1 MDRPE
6 RRRDGRAV
14 GGQATVSHLAAA
26 TLGSHKV
33 DRTQTTRTGCV
44 RLDQSKSR
52 PVVAVVSRSKSLSFV
67 GFRLADNV

>member
-1 MDRPE
+1 MYRPDAE
-6 RRRDGRAV
+6 MAEPLAGKRP
-14 GGQATVSHLAAA
+14 TVLHLAAA

-52 PVVAVVSRSKSLSFV
+52 PVVGGSCQSV
-67 GFRLADNV
+67 GILEFQT